1 MQKAHNV
8 NSAHTPAPIVLHA
21 EGKVVN
27 GRKTKPASVNLRA
40 LKGLP
45 SEFGETD
52 YLKNTK
58 PWPRWQWLQAP
69 EKKKGRETSLQTDS
83 RPFYRELS
91 KTFGKTTVLKADL
104 VYNGH

>member
-8 NSAHTPAPIVLHA
+8 NDAHTPALIVLHA
-21 EGKVVN
+21 ERKVVN

-58 PWPRWQWLQAP
+58 LWPRWQWLQAP
-69 EKKKGRETSLQTDS
+69 EKKKGRETTFDGCS
-83 RPFYRELS
+83 RPFYRDLR
-91 KTFGKTTVLKADL
+91 KTTGKTTVLKADL